1 MSVNNPKPTSATDLN
16 NKKQNDFQW
25 NAQAYRVIQIDDS
38 GSTASQLVTSK
49 FSINNLDD
57 DGNDANAN
65 YYGFEA
71 SDGSWYIMKEDK
83 SSNPVVYTYS
93 TGSSGYSTAWT
104 NRASQSYDTF
114 GNTF

>member
-1 MSVNNPKPTSATDLN
+1 MTTQLGGYEDGDTTKSSALKEVTITTDGTKNRL
-16 NKKQNDFQW
+16 D
-25 NAQAYRVIQIDDS
+25 VGVS
-38 GSTASQLVTSK
+38 GSYFTPVGGYG
-49 FSINNLDD
+49 INNLDD